1 MRIYSMTATFGKLEH
16 ETLTLE
22 PGLNVVEAP
31 NEWGKST
38 WCAFLTAMLYG
49 IETRVH
55 STKTALADKE
65 RYLPWSGSP
74 MSGRVELCWNG
85 RDITIERTTKGRS
98 VFGQFRA
105 YETDTGLE
113 VAELTASNCG
123 QMLLGVEK
131 SVFVRAGFLRLTD
144 LPVTQDESL
153 RRRLNALVTTGDE
166 SGTADALAQKLKDLK
181 NRCRANRANGLIPQ
195 TQAQKDELDRKLRE
209 LSELREQ
216 FGRIG
221 QRQEELT
228 EHIRKLEN
236 HKAALAYADAQEYA
250 QKALAAGRHVEEAN
264 IRVAELERLCADLPA
279 EEELLHRISRLQQL
293 RQQRESLQMEAQL
306 QTAAPSVPE
315 VPAYFRGCTPEQ
327 ARIQAAEDRK
337 AYEEC
342 SVRKKKTVPALLIAG
357 IVLSVCGIVTWTL
370 LHHIIPGILLLALAA
385 ACFAGEL
392 VRANAGARNEQAL
405 RNRAERILERYRPLP
420 PSGWEEAARQYGLAQ
435 REYEENLGNY
445 RTELARL
452 RERMENVTEQMEQ
465 LTEGR
470 GYLQCEQQWQQEL
483 EFHRELAAGLREQ
496 RRAADM
502 AQAFTQDRKLPRA
515 PDMPDE
521 MTFTQAETVRLLA
534 DAEFER
540 HQLQLK
546 LGHCQG
552 QMEALGQEDVLQQQ
566 LSSTQRRLEK
576 LEDTYGALEL
586 ALSTLNGASNELQ
599 RRFAPRIS
607 KRAQELFGKL
617 TGDRYDRLTL
627 GEDLTLSAGAQGEDT
642 LRTSL
647 WRSDGTVDQL
657 YLALRLAVSEE
668 LTPDAPLILD
678 DTLVRFD
685 DVRLAAAME
694 ILRQCAQDK
703 QVILF
708 TCQSREAAFLK
719 RDAREGI

>member
-1 MRIYSMTATFGKLEH
+1 MTATFGKLEH
-16 ETLTLE
+16 ETLTLK

-74 MSGRVELCWNG
+74 MSGRIDLNWNG

-105 YETDTGLE
+105 YETDTGLD
-113 VAELTASNCG
+113 VAELNSANCG

-144 LPVTQDESL
+144 LPVTQDEPL

-166 SGTADALAQKLKDLK
+166 SGTADVLAQKLKDLK

-195 TQAQKDELDRKLRE
+195 AQAQKEELERKLRE

-216 FGRIG
+216 AQRIEN
-221 QRQEELT
+221 RQEALADYT
-228 EHIRKLEN
+228 RKLEN
-236 HKAALAYADAQEYA
+236 HKAALEYLSAQEYT
-250 QKALAAGRHVEEAN
+250 QQALAAKHHLEEINA
-264 IRVAELERLCADLPA
+264 RVAMLEQDCAGLPA
-279 EEELLHRISRLQQL
+279 EEELQRRISHLQQL
-293 RQQRESLQMEAQL
+293 RQQRESLQLEAQM
-306 QTAAPSVPE
+306 QTAAPAVPE
-315 VPAYFRGCTPEQ
+315 VPVYFRGCTPEQ
-327 ARIQAAEDRK
+327 ALQQAAEDRK
-337 AYEEC
+337 TYEEC
-342 SVRKKKTVPALLIAG
+342 SDRKKKTAPWLLLGGLALG
-357 IVLSVCGIVTWTL
+357 VCGVVLWTL
-370 LHHIIPGILLLALAA
+370 LQQMIPGILLLVLAGGCFVGELIRGNAA
-385 ACFAGEL
+385 A
-392 VRANAGARNEQAL
+392 RNRETL
-405 RNRAERILERYRPLP
+405 RNRAERLLERYRPLM
-420 PSGWEEAARQYGLAQ
+420 PSGWEDAARRYGLEQ
-435 REYEENLGNY
+435 QEYEEKLRTY
-445 RTELARL
+445 RTDLASL
-452 RERMENVTEQMEQ
+452 RERMEKVAEQMNG

-470 GYLQCEQQWQQEL
+470 SYLQCEQQWQQEL
-483 EFHRELAAGLREQ
+483 ERRRELASVLREQ

-502 AQAFTQDRKLPRA
+502 TQAFTQDRKLPKM

-521 MTFTQAETVRLLA
+521 MTFTQAETARLLA
-534 DAEFER
+534 DADFER

-546 LGHCQG
+546 LGHCRG
-552 QMEALGQEDVLQQQ
+552 QMEVLGQEDALRQQ
-566 LSSTQRRLEK
+566 LSSTQRRLQK

-586 ALSTLNGASNELQ
+586 ALNTLNAASNELQ

-617 TGDRYDRLTL
+617 TGERYDRLML

-642 LRTSL
+642 LRPSL

-668 LTPDAPLILD
+668 LTPDAPLVLD
-678 DTLVRFD
+678 DALVRFD
-685 DVRLAAAME
+685 DVRLAAAMD
-694 ILRQCAQDK
+694 ILRQCAEEK

-708 TCQSREAAFLK
+708 TCQSREAALL
-719 RDAREGI
+719 

>member
-1 MRIYSMTATFGKLEH
+1 MTATFGKLEH

-74 MSGRVELCWNG
+74 MSGRIDLCWNG
-85 RDITIERTTKGRS
+85 RNITIERSTKGRA

-131 SVFVRAGFLRLTD
+131 SVFMRAGFLRLTD

-195 TQAQKDELDRKLRE
+195 AQAQKEELERKLRE
-209 LSELREQ
+209 LSELRQ
-216 FGRIG
+216 QAQRIG
-221 QRQEELT
+221 QRQEELA
-228 EHIRKLEN
+228 EYVKKLEN
-236 HKAALAYADAQEYA
+236 HKAALEYMSAQESA
-250 QKALAAGRHVEEAN
+250 QKALAAQHHVEEVNA
-264 IRVAELERLCADLPA
+264 RVAELTQACGELPRT
-279 EEELLHRISRLQQL
+279 EELLQRISNLQQL
-293 RQQRESLQMEAQL
+293 RQQRESLQMEAQM
-306 QTAAPSVPE
+306 QAAAPSAPE
-315 VPAYFRGCTPEQ
+315 VPVCFRGCTPEQ
-327 ARIQAAEDRK
+327 ALQQAAEDRK
-337 AYEEC
+337 IYEEC
-342 SVRKKKTVPALLIAG
+342 SNRKKRTAPWLLIMG
-357 IVLSVCGIVTWTL
+357 LVLSVCGIFTWVQL
-370 LHHIIPGILLLALAA
+370 QRMMPGVLLLMLAVG
-385 ACFAGEL
+385 CYAGEL
-392 VRANAGARNEQAL
+392 IRYNAGSRKMQAL
-405 RNRAERILERYRPLP
+405 QNQAERLLERYRPFLP
-420 PSGWEEAARQYGLAQ
+420 SQWEDAARKYGLEQ
-435 REYEENLGNY
+435 KEYEEKLQSY
-445 RTELARL
+445 RDELASL
-452 RERMENVTEQMEQ
+452 RERMENVVKQMDQ
-465 LTEGR
+465 LTQGR
-470 GYLQCEQQWQQEL
+470 SYLQCEQQWQQEL
-483 EFHRELAAGLREQ
+483 ELHRELAAVMREQ
-496 RRAADM
+496 RRATDM
-502 AQAFTQDRKLPRA
+502 AQAFGQNRKLPRMPEMA
-515 PDMPDE
+515 DDMS
-521 MTFTQAETVRLLA
+521 FTQAETARLLA
-534 DAEFER
+534 DAERER

-552 QMEALGQEDVLQQQ
+552 QMEALGQEDGLHQQ

-586 ALSTLNGASNELQ
+586 ALNTLNAASNELQ

-607 KRAQELFGKL
+607 NRAQELFSKL
-617 TGDRYDRLTL
+617 TGNRYDRLTL
-627 GEDLTLSAGAQGEDT
+627 GEDLSLSAGAQGEDT
-642 LRTSL
+642 LRPSL
-647 WRSDGTVDQL
+647 WRSDGTIDQL
-657 YLALRLAVSEE
+657 YFALRLAVWEE
-668 LTPDAPLILD
+668 LTPDTPLVLD
-678 DTLVRFD
+678 DALVRFD
-685 DVRLAAAME
+685 DVRLTVAMD

-708 TCQSREAAFLK
+708 SCQSREASLL
-719 RDAREGI
+719 